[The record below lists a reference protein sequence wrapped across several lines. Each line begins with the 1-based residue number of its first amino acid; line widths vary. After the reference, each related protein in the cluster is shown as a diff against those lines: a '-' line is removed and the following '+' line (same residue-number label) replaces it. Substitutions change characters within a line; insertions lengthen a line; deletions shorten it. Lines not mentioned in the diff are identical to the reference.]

1 MQLPERFH
9 DLIKGDADKAD
20 LVLILGTSLKV
31 HVLQSEQPPLP
42 PLTEKKRNLHGE
54 TYHDNRPAL

>member
-9 DLIKGDADKAD
+9 DLIKGDADKAY
-20 LVLILGTSLKV
+20 LVLILGTSLK
-31 HVLQSEQPPLP
+31 VLQSEQPPLP
-42 PLTEKKRNLHGE
+42 PLTGKKRNLHGE